1 MKKILSS
8 IIFLLFFSSLFGQ
21 KKGFN
26 EQMMVIDSLQRLQEY
41 ENIISLMNSSL
52 SDMNILNERQQI
64 IVKIRKGAAYAGF
77 YPEKLDAA
85 SILLQEASTY
95 FISNQDTLNIDYT
108 FVLDGLGDIENRK
121 NDLQKAEIF
130 YNRSKL
136 IREKIVGRF
145 DLYYAIS
152 LNKLGVLYLTL
163 SRYKDAE
170 DLFLKCIAIREKKMG
185 IEHPEYAIGIHD
197 LAVLYFNLGKFEK
210 AKEQFLESMNIYKNT
225 LGDKHRLYADCL
237 NNLGGFYLKIGVYD
251 EAEVFFL
258 ESASIYRLN
267 YGEEHPYYA
276 SVLNSLGGLSLFKGM
291 YMDAESL
298 FYKSMEIRK
307 NSLGELNPYYLTSLQ
322 NLVRVQIILGK
333 YEKAEKRLLM
343 ALKVTKDE
351 LGVEHYFNSSLLGL
365 LGTFY
370 KSIGNYEMAKSFF
383 FKELEAIE
391 RTYNEEHPTY
401 ANTLIRIANLYL
413 SNEHF
418 ENAPALLLEAQ
429 EIIKKHLGEKN
440 QFYAATENSIGVA
453 YYKMK
458 NYEKAKQQY
467 LKSSEIYKALNPE
480 GNTYQASLLNNLADV
495 YHKTGELG
503 EAIRLHKKGL
513 KIRKKIT
520 GYTHADI
527 ARSLDK
533 ISLLY
538 YKTGEIKQAIAY
550 SLEGFDYKKKSLRN
564 SFDFLSELEKLKYQQ
579 RIIGDFSLMKSF
591 VFDSKDSLLAT
602 KVYDISLFEKGLR
615 LNASIQTRQ
624 FIFSIQDPEVQ
635 KKYSTLIQ
643 HSTKL
648 SKEYEKPKAEI
659 KKIDTLEFEI
669 AQIEKELARASAQ
682 FRSEQQL
689 NNLDVTK
696 LRTALRDDEI
706 AIEFTHFRYK
716 KNETDSIIYA
726 ACVLDPTLSEI
737 LFIPL
742 FEENNPLVVPLNKK
756 IKKGQIKRLYNF
768 IDPSFAVKGDQKTLY
783 ELVWAP
789 LDSLLDN
796 KKRIYYSPSGLLHR
810 LNLNAIPIDAQTI
823 MGDQYE
829 MYNLS
834 STKLIAVENEVERNQ
849 MAYIVG
855 DVTYDLNTDELVTD
869 STTTFPTYFS
879 KVNRSLRGG
888 NWQDLPA
895 TKEETLTINNKLEK
909 ANYQVTLKTKD
920 NATEESFKALG
931 TTEKSPRVIH
941 LATHGFFFPD
951 PENKNNS
958 RKEPVFKISENPML
972 RSGIILAGA
981 NHTWEGKGPIFGKED
996 GVLTAYEISHMNLSN
1011 TELVVLSACKT
1022 GLGDIEGSEGVYGLQ
1037 RAFKKAGV
1045 KYLVMS
1051 LWEVDDEKTA
1061 VFMTAFYKNWLEKE
1075 MSIRAAFNT
1084 TQLEMK
1090 NKYANPL
1097 DWAGFVLIE

>member
-1 MKKILSS
+1 MAVSQKMDSIAFEQEIVVLDSLFEYGEYDKILLEVNRLFDFLPPLSERQKTTVMARKAGALIKSNPDSAQIILQKSKDYFVS
-8 IIFLLFFSSLFGQ
+8 IHDTINLNYAFILDALGVLETINNEYASAESFYLKGRSIRERILGKKHPDYATSLFYLGALNQRMGKYNQAENFLLEAIEIQKEVLGEDHLSYGYSIGSLASLYDAMSKLEQAEELFLKALEIQ
-21 KKGFN
+21 RKKLGK
-26 EQMMVIDSLQRLQEY
+26 EH
-41 ENIISLMNSSL
+41 NSY
-52 SDMNILNERQQI
+52 
-64 IVKIRKGAAYAGF
+64 G
-77 YPEKLDAA
+77 KL
-85 SILLQEASTY
+85 L
-95 FISNQDTLNIDYT
+95 
-108 FVLDGLGDIENRK
+108 
-121 NDLQKAEIF
+121 NDLAVFYIRISKYNKAEILLIESIEI
-130 YNRSKL
+130 RASK
-136 IREKIVGRF
+136 
-145 DLYYAIS
+145 
-152 LNKLGVLYLTL
+152 N
-163 SRYKDAE
+163 
-170 DLFLKCIAIREKKMG
+170 
-185 IEHPEYAIGIHD
+185 
-197 LAVLYFNLGKFEK
+197 GK
-210 AKEQFLESMNIYKNT
+210 ESSSVANSY
-225 LGDKHRLYADCL
+225 
-237 NNLGGFYLKIGVYD
+237 NNLGYLYLQMGMYLK
-251 EAEVFFL
+251 AEHYL
-258 ESASIYRLN
+258 SESIEIN
-267 YGEEHPYYA
+267 EKIFGEEHPNFLGSLINYAAFYMEMGQYEQAETLLLRTKNNLKKEHPYYSFA
-276 SVLNSLGGLSLFKGM
+276 VRELGRVYKLNEKYEQAELLFL
-291 YMDAESL
+291 ETI
-298 FYKSMEIRK
+298 EIQK
-307 NSLGELNPYYLTSLQ
+307 KTLGENHSQYVISLIALGRLYLNLEQYT
-322 NLVRVQIILGK
+322 
-333 YEKAEKRLLM
+333 KAERML
-343 ALKVTKDE
+343 TI
-351 LGVEHYFNSSLLGL
+351 GL
-365 LGTFY
+365 EKIKNEFGEAHQNFTNVLSNIAIINDKTG
-370 KSIGNYEMAKSFF
+370 K
-383 FKELEAIE
+383 KEEAIE
-391 RTYNEEHPTY
+391 LYLKVREIEKKIFGADHPNY
-401 ANTLIRIANLYL
+401 ASTLIGLANSYYQLGNYNQALSIAIDNINLRQKL
-413 SNEHF
+413 LK
-418 ENAPALLLEAQ
+418 NAF
-429 EIIKKHLGEKN
+429 N
-440 QFYAATENSIGVA
+440 
-453 YYKMK
+453 
-458 NYEKAKQQY
+458 
-467 LKSSEIYKALNPE
+467 
-480 GNTYQASLLNNLADV
+480 
-495 YHKTGELG
+495 
-503 EAIRLHKKGL
+503 
-513 KIRKKIT
+513 
-520 GYTHADI
+520 
-527 ARSLDK
+527 
-533 ISLLY
+533 
-538 YKTGEIKQAIAY
+538 
-550 SLEGFDYKKKSLRN
+550 
-564 SFDFLSELEKLKYQQ
+564 FLSEIEKTKYQQ
-579 RIIGDFSLMKSF
+579 RVISDFDLIKSLSIDF
-591 VFDSKDSLLAT
+591 
-602 KVYDISLFEKGLR
+602 YDANLYSNLYDLSLFEKGIK
-615 LNASIQTRQ
+615 LNSSIQTRQ
-624 FIFSIQDPEVQ
+624 YIFSLQDSELQ
-635 KKYSTLIQ
+635 DKYNDFTRYHQL
-643 HSTKL
+643 L
-648 SKEYEKPKAEI
+648 SKEYEKPIDKRKEVDTI
-659 KKIDTLEFEI
+659 KHQITL
-669 AQIEKELARASAQ
+669 IEKELARASAQ

-689 NNLDVTK
+689 NNIDATK
-696 LRTALRDDEI
+696 LRTALQDDEI

-789 LDSLLDN
+789 LDSLLEN
-796 KKRIYYSPSGLLHR
+796 KKRIYYSPSGLLYR
-810 LNLNAIPIDAQTI
+810 LNLNAIPIDAQTV

-958 RKEPVFKISENPML
+958 TKEPVFKISENPML